1 MPARLPERWYG
12 PPSHRSLL
20 EPFGWLYGALM
31 RVRRRAYAAGIFPS
45 QRVGCPVVII
55 GNLTVG
61 GTGKT
66 PLTLWLARALG
77 ARGIEVGLLS
87 RGYGRSGGEVRVV
100 QGDSAWAEV
109 GDEPLL
115 LARRS
120 GCPTVVAADR
130 VAGARRLLQLGAR
143 VILCDDGLQHL
154 RLARDCEILVIDG
167 ARGFGNGR
175 VLPAGPLRESPAA
188 ALAGADLKVVTGAP
202 EHASLAGAGALLRM
216 DLVPGDACAL
226 VPGQGGRPL
235 AAFRGAAVHAVAGI
249 GNPARFFRDL
259 RAQGLNLIEHA
270 FPDHYRLS
278 AADLAF
284 GDDLPVLMTQKDAVK
299 CEAFADV
306 RFWYVPVEARFSEAD
321 ARTLLQCVCGKLGD
335 LKVAGSE

>member
-1 MPARLPERWYG
+1 MPARLPEHWYG
-12 PPSHRSLL
+12 PPGQRSALQPL
-20 EPFGWLYGALM
+20 GWLYGAAM
-31 RVRRRAYAAGIFPS
+31 RLRRAAYAAGFFS
-45 QRVGCPVVII
+45 SVRVACPVVVI

-66 PLTLWLARALG
+66 PLTLWLAQALR
-77 ARGIEVGLLS
+77 ARGLAVGILS
-87 RGYGRSGGEVRVV
+87 RGYGRGSGAVRAVH
-100 QGDSAWAEV
+100 GDASWTEV

-130 VAGARRLLQLGAR
+130 VAGARHLIELGAR

-175 VLPAGPLRESPAA
+175 LLPAGPLREAPAA
-188 ALAGADLKVVTGAP
+188 ALPGVDLQVVNGAP
-202 EHASLAGAGALLRM
+202 EHASLAGAGRLLRM
-216 DLVPGDACAL
+216 DLVPGAACAL
-226 VPGQGGRPL
+226 LGGQGGRAL
-235 AAFRGAAVHAVAGI
+235 EAFRGAPVHAVAGI
-249 GNPARFFRDL
+249 GNPARFFGEL

-270 FPDHYRLS
+270 FPDHYPLS

-284 GDDLPVLMTQKDAVK
+284 GDDLAVLMTEKDAVK
-299 CEAFADV
+299 CQAFAAA
-306 RFWYVPVEARFSEAD
+306 RFWYVPVEARFGEAD
-321 ARTLLQCVCGKLGD
+321 ARALLECVCGKLGD
-335 LKVAGSE
+335 PSVAGR